1 MPRLTVG
8 IAGGSVVV
16 ITVVV
21 VVVVVFGGV
30 VVGFFEVDVGTV
42 AVSVG
47 PSKAAAEAD
56 GVCPDAVVRGFD
68 APKGTVGR
76 LDEPEPLSS
85 ITETIPTTS
94 TTSNAAPNRI
104 AGRNRRGSSS

>member
-8 IAGGSVVV
+8 IAGGWVCVAFGVLSVG
-16 ITVVV
+16 
-21 VVVVVFGGV
+21 VFAV
-30 VVGFFEVDVGTV
+30 AAGTV
-42 AVSVG
+42 AVSLG
-47 PSKAAAEAD
+47 PPKAAADPD

-76 LDEPEPLSS
+76 LDQPEPLSS